1 MAFEQRPVV
10 LICRYVRHS
19 DMVLDLDELGG
30 AVQNALDLIEIAE
43 FERRAHSGEA
53 AVKQMEN

>member
-1 MAFEQRPVV
+1 MNKGFS
-10 LICRYVRHS
+10 ICRYVRLS

-53 AVKQMEN
+53 AVKQKEN